1 MNKMRKLILWSVCA
15 LVGLFSSGATAQN
28 EWGIFNSLG
37 VGVGVGLTGVDVEV
51 ATPITPYLALRGGLS
66 IMPNFNLTTDVDVEL
81 DEQAAGTMDV
91 EGTLKRVSGQVLL
104 NVYPFRSAGF
114 FVAVGGYLGGSSLV
128 TIEGTSDQALRDKI
142 AEAESAG
149 IVIGDQTIPFDENG
163 NVSGG
168 LRVNGFRPYVGIG
181 FGRAIP
187 SRRLNVSVDMGVQF
201 HGTPEVYTN
210 TGELDLSSFGEDGDT
225 FSKIVDK
232 LTFYP
237 VLKVRLN
244 GRIF

>member
-1 MNKMRKLILWSVCA
+1 
-15 LVGLFSSGATAQN
+15 
-28 EWGIFNSLG
+28 
-37 VGVGVGLTGVDVEV
+37 
-51 ATPITPYLALRGGLS
+51 
-66 IMPNFNLTTDVDVEL
+66 MPNFNLTTDVDVEL